1 LEDLTGK
8 LLKTAILQFSF
19 FEVSLMQYPL
29 CQHIMTSGAG
39 CGSPAVK
46 GQPYCHHH
54 HSLRRLLPKRF
65 VAWDGFVNDNVH
77 GTRFIPMPLLE
88 DALSIQTAY
97 MQIIHGVLSGQMQMP
112 QARIALMA
120 VRAAAR
126 NLPWVKTERAAIAGE
141 QSELAR
147 DVSETREKVWSND
160 DYRTLRDNTWDPAT
174 AAAQPSAAADDPAP
188 AGGTQPN
195 EQPQAA
201 IAPLPPRKQPDAEP
215 AEPARQEHANG

>member
-1 LEDLTGK
+1 
-8 LLKTAILQFSF
+8 
-19 FEVSLMQYPL
+19 MQYPL
-29 CQHIMTSGAG
+29 CQHIMISGAH

-65 VAWDGFVNDNVH
+65 VAWDGFVNDSVH

-88 DALSIQTAY
+88 DALSVQTAY

-112 QARIALMA
+112 HARIALAA

-126 NLPWVKTERAAIAGE
+126 NLPWVKAERTAMAGE

-147 DVSETREKVWSND
+147 DVSDTREKVWSND
-160 DYRTLRDNTWDPAT
+160 DYRTLHDSTADAPTTVGVSAPSPGVST
-174 AAAQPSAAADDPAP
+174 AAQHPEPTTP
-188 AGGTQPN
+188 
-195 EQPQAA
+195 
-201 IAPLPPRKQPDAEP
+201 PPRKQPDAAP
-215 AEPARQEHANG
+215 AGSAPPAPAARAITDRSG

>member
-1 LEDLTGK
+1 MPT
-8 LLKTAILQFSF
+8 
-19 FEVSLMQYPL
+19 PL
-29 CQHIMTSGAG
+29 CQHIMISGAH

-54 HSLRRLLPKRF
+54 QSLRRLLPKRF
-65 VAWDGFVNDNVH
+65 VAWDSFVNDNVH

-112 QARIALMA
+112 HARIALAA

-126 NLPWVKTERAAIAGE
+126 NLPWVKAERAAMAGE

-160 DYRTLRDNTWDPAT
+160 DYSTLRDSTGDP
-174 AAAQPSAAADDPAP
+174 SSS
-188 AGGTQPN
+188 
-195 EQPQAA
+195 
-201 IAPLPPRKQPDAEP
+201 PRKQPDAAP
-215 AEPARQEHANG
+215 AESAGQGRATS